1 MKDLISK
8 KSLIFHLIMVRL
20 GRESDFIQHDQLH
33 RSKRQNSGREY
44 NGKKKI
50 LVVGMS
56 ESPHLHN
63 WIDGIADSRIVDE
76 VWLFPSDLPLRRY
89 KKSGIEVHK
98 FPYFIHGFLSK
109 LIFRVL
115 DILTNRLWRSYF
127 LFHEINRIKPTHLH
141 FHETQHGAY
150 IYNAIA
156 KHPKNK
162 FAGKLILSTWGSD
175 LIAYGKLEIHLQR
188 IKKVLSW
195 VELLT
200 AERSE
205 DEQIALTNGF
215 TGKFLAPV
223 YITIGNK
230 NFDYHFM
237 RPSERSIVIVKGY
250 QDAHGRA
257 LNALASIEELAN
269 QIDLT
274 NFKFKVFSASKSVK
288 QKSKQMRKGLGIDIE
303 VLPRMPKT
311 KLMEYFGEARVYLG
325 LALSDGLSTSMVE
338 AMTYGAFPIQ
348 SQNSAAPKFLINKVT
363 GGVVD
368 PSDIQEVSNL
378 LRMALLNNELVDHAA
393 LANLKVLQ
401 DKYNWEIGITKMV
414 EVYE

>member
-1 MKDLISK
+1 
-8 KSLIFHLIMVRL
+8 
-20 GRESDFIQHDQLH
+20 
-33 RSKRQNSGREY
+33 
-44 NGKKKI
+44 
-50 LVVGMS
+50 
-56 ESPHLHN
+56 
-63 WIDGIADSRIVDE
+63 
-76 VWLFPSDLPLRRY
+76 
-89 KKSGIEVHK
+89 
-98 FPYFIHGFLSK
+98 
-109 LIFRVL
+109 
-115 DILTNRLWRSYF
+115 
-127 LFHEINRIKPTHLH
+127 LH

-175 LIAYGKLEIHLQR
+175 LIAFEKMERHLPKIRQ
-188 IKKVLSW
+188 VMSW

-200 AERSE
+200 AERKV

-215 TGKFLAPV
+215 RGKFLAPV

-230 NFDYHFM
+230 NFDYNFK

-257 LNALASIEELAN
+257 LNALASIEQLAN
-269 QIDLT
+269 QMDLT
-274 NFKFKVFSASKSVK
+274 NFKFEVFSASKSVK
-288 QKSKQMRKGLGIDIE
+288 QKIKQMRKGLGISIA

-311 KLMEYFGEARVYLG
+311 KLMEHFGAARVYLG

-348 SQNSAAPKFLINKVT
+348 SQNSAAPEFLVNKVT

-368 PSDIQEVSNL
+368 PLDIREVSNL
-378 LRMALLNNELVDHAA
+378 LEMALLNNKLVDHAA
-393 LANLKVLQ
+393 LANLEVLQ
-401 DKYNWEIGITKMV
+401 DKYNWEIGITKMA